1 MARIVSLGSALQDIY
16 LIDRD
21 DFGSIEFGN
30 VSMFKNLEI
39 GSKYDIEKL
48 SFFIGGG
55 GTNSAVTF
63 ARHGHE
69 AVYFGNLGHDPA
81 GEAVLKTLDEEGIDT
96 SFISFPPRGKT
107 GCSIIL
113 LDSKTGERTV
123 LTFRGASARFD
134 NLNEDDLALVQPDWL
149 YVTTLRGDM
158 GTLLRFFEKAK
169 SLGAKI
175 MFNPGVLELANPKQV
190 LGLLQDVDVL
200 LVNKHEASQLVG
212 GSLLEELLNRLKN
225 YCETVIITA
234 GAMGGIATTKTPEG
248 NKTYR
253 FGIYE
258 DVKIKDT
265 TGAGDAFGSGFLAA
279 FANGDSFRSSLIF
292 GSANSTSVVQHR
304 GAKNGILGANVDLHP
319 MPIQLIK

>member
-39 GSKYDIEKL
+39 GSKYDIDKL
-48 SFFIGGG
+48 DFFIGGG

-63 ARHGHE
+63 ARSGHE
-69 AVYFGNLGHDPA
+69 AVYLGNLGHDPA
-81 GEAVLKTLDEEGIDT
+81 GEAVLKTLDDEGIDS
-96 SFISFPPRGKT
+96 SFISFPARGKT

-134 NLNEDDLALVQPDWL
+134 NLNENDLDLIQPDWL

-169 SLGAKI
+169 SLGTKI
-175 MFNPGVLELANPKQV
+175 MFNPGKLELVNNKQV

-200 LVNKHEASQLVG
+200 LVNKREASQLVG

-225 YCETVIITA
+225 YCPTVIITD
-234 GAMGGIATTKTPEG
+234 GAMGGIARSGE
-248 NKTYR
+248 KTYR

-265 TGAGDAFGSGFLAA
+265 TGAGDAFGSGFLASYA
-279 FANGDSFRSSLIF
+279 SGDSFRTALIF
-292 GSANSTSVVQHR
+292 ASANSTGVVQRR
-304 GAKNGILGANVDLHP
+304 GAKNGIISRDIELHP

>member
-39 GSKYDIEKL
+39 GSKYDIDKL
-48 SFFIGGG
+48 DFYIGGG

-63 ARHGHE
+63 ARSGHE
-69 AVYFGNLGHDPA
+69 AIYFGNLGHDPA
-81 GEAVLKTLDEEGIDT
+81 GEAVLKKLDEEGIDT
-96 SFISFPPRGKT
+96 SYISFPAKGKT

-113 LDSKTGERTV
+113 LDSKSGERTV

-134 NLNEDDLALVQPDWL
+134 NLNPADLRLVQPDWL

-158 GTLLRFFEKAK
+158 GTLLNFFETAK
-169 SLGAKI
+169 SLDCKI
-175 MFNPGVLELANPKQV
+175 MFNPGTLELANPKQV
-190 LGLLQDVDVL
+190 LGLLSDTDVL
-200 LVNKHEASQLVG
+200 LVNKKEASLLVG
-212 GSLLEELLNRLKN
+212 GSLLDELLNKLKN
-225 YCETVIITA
+225 YVQTVIITD
-234 GAMGGIATTKTPEG
+234 GPMGGIATDG
-248 NKTYR
+248 SKTYR

-258 DVKIKDT
+258 DVRIKDT

-279 FANGDSFRSSLIF
+279 LAAGDSFRTSLIF
-292 GSANSTSVVQHR
+292 ASANSTSVVQRR
-304 GAKNGILGANVDLHP
+304 GAKSGLLGRDVELHP

>member
-30 VSMFKNLEI
+30 TSVFKNLEI
-39 GSKYDIEKL
+39 GSKYDIDKL
-48 SFFIGGG
+48 NFFIGGG

-63 ARHGHE
+63 ARNGHE
-69 AVYFGNLGHDPA
+69 AIYFGNLGHDPA

-96 SFISFPPRGKT
+96 SYISYPRSGKT

-113 LDSKTGERTV
+113 LDSKSGERTV

-134 NLNEDDLALVQPDWL
+134 NLLPSDLELVQPDWL

-158 GTLLRFFEKAK
+158 GTLLNFFEKAK
-169 SLGAKI
+169 SLKTKI

-200 LVNKHEASQLVG
+200 LVNKHEANQLVG
-212 GSLLEELLNRLKN
+212 GSLLDELLNKLKN
-225 YCETVIITA
+225 YCQTVIITD
-234 GAMGGIATTKTPEG
+234 GAMGGIATNGE
-248 NKTYR
+248 KTYR
-253 FGIYE
+253 FGVYE

-265 TGAGDAFGSGFLAA
+265 TGAGDAFGSGFLASIA
-279 FANGDSFRSSLIF
+279 SGDSFKKALIF

-304 GAKNGILGANVDLHP
+304 GAKNGILSNNIELHP
-319 MPIQLIK
+319 MPIQLLR

>member
-21 DFGSIEFGN
+21 DFGSVEFGN

-48 SFFIGGG
+48 NFFIGGG

-63 ARHGHE
+63 AKSGHE
-69 AVYFGNLGHDPA
+69 VIYLGNLGHDPA
-81 GEAVLKTLDEEGIDT
+81 GEAVLKKLDEEGIDT
-96 SFISFPPRGKT
+96 SYISFPSRAKT

-134 NLNEDDLALVQPDWL
+134 NLSPSCLDYIQPDWL

-158 GTLLRFFEKAK
+158 GTLLDFFEKAH
-169 SLGAKI
+169 SIGTKI

-190 LGLLQDVDVL
+190 LGLLNDVDVL
-200 LVNKHEASQLVG
+200 LLNKREASELIG
-212 GSLLEELLNRLKN
+212 GSLLDELLNKLKN
-225 YCETVIITA
+225 YCQTVIITD
-234 GAMGGIATTKTPEG
+234 GAMGGIATNGE
-248 NKTYR
+248 KTYR

-258 DVKIKDT
+258 EVRIKDT
-265 TGAGDAFGSGFLAA
+265 TGAGDAFGSGFLASLA
-279 FANGDSFRSSLIF
+279 SGDSFRTALIF
-292 GSANSTSVVQHR
+292 GSANSTAVVQNL
-304 GAKNGILGANVDLHP
+304 GAKNGIITRDITLHP

>member
-21 DFGSIEFGN
+21 DFGSVEFGN

-39 GSKYDIEKL
+39 GSKYDIDKL
-48 SFFIGGG
+48 DFFVGGG

-63 ARHGHE
+63 ARSGHE
-69 AVYFGNLGHDPA
+69 AIYFGNLGHDPA
-81 GEAVLKTLDEEGIDT
+81 GEAVLKKLDEEGIDT
-96 SFISFPPRGKT
+96 SYISYPPRGKT

-113 LDSKTGERTV
+113 LDSKSGERTV

-134 NLNEDDLALVQPDWL
+134 NLSPSDLDLIQPDWL

-158 GTLLRFFEKAK
+158 GTLLSFFEKAHAI
-169 SLGAKI
+169 GTKI

-190 LGLLQDVDVL
+190 LGLLSDVDVL
-200 LVNKHEASQLVG
+200 LLNKREASNLIG
-212 GSLLEELLNRLKN
+212 GSLLDELLNKLRN
-225 YCETVIITA
+225 YCQTVIITD
-234 GAMGGIATTKTPEG
+234 GAMGGIATNGE
-248 NKTYR
+248 KTYR

-258 DVKIKDT
+258 DVKIVDT
-265 TGAGDAFGSGFLAA
+265 TGAGDAFGSAFLASLA
-279 FANGDSFRSSLIF
+279 SGDSFRTALIF
-292 GSANSTSVVQHR
+292 ASANSTAVVQRR
-304 GAKNGILGANVDLHP
+304 GAKSGIISRDVNLHP

>member
-39 GSKYDIEKL
+39 GSKYDIDKL
-48 SFFIGGG
+48 DFFIGGG

-63 ARHGHE
+63 ARSGHE
-69 AVYFGNLGHDPA
+69 AIYFGNLGHDPA
-81 GEAVLKTLDEEGIDT
+81 GEAILKMLDEEGVDT
-96 SFISFPPRGKT
+96 SYISFPPRGKT

-134 NLNEDDLALVQPDWL
+134 NLSPRDLDLVQPDWL

-158 GTLLRFFEKAK
+158 GTLLSFFEKAK
-169 SLGAKI
+169 SLDCKI
-175 MFNPGVLELANPKQV
+175 MFNPGKLELANPKQV
-190 LGLLQDVDVL
+190 LGLLSDVDVL
-200 LVNKHEASQLVG
+200 LLNKKEASMLVG

-225 YCETVIITA
+225 YVQTVIITD
-234 GAMGGIATTKTPEG
+234 GPMGGIATDG
-248 NKTYR
+248 DKTYR

-279 FANGDSFRSSLIF
+279 FASGDSFRTSLIF
-292 GSANSTSVVQHR
+292 ASANSTSVVQRR
-304 GAKNGILGANVDLHP
+304 GAKNGLLSRNVELHP

>member
-39 GSKYDIEKL
+39 GSKYEIDKL
-48 SFFIGGG
+48 DFFIGGG

-63 ARHGHE
+63 ARSGHE
-69 AVYFGNLGHDPA
+69 TIYLGNLGHDPA
-81 GEAVLKTLDEEGIDT
+81 GEAVLKMLDEEGVDT
-96 SFISFPPRGKT
+96 SYISFPARAKT

-123 LTFRGASARFD
+123 FTFRGASARFD
-134 NLNEDDLALVQPDWL
+134 NLGPGDLSLINPDWL

-158 GTLLRFFEKAK
+158 GTLLSFFETAK
-169 SLGAKI
+169 SLGTKI
-175 MFNPGVLELANPKQV
+175 MFNPGKLELANPKQV
-190 LGLLQDVDVL
+190 LGLLSDVDIL
-200 LVNKHEASQLVG
+200 LLNKKEASMLVG
-212 GSLLEELLNRLKN
+212 GSLLEELLNKLKN
-225 YCETVIITA
+225 YVNTVIITD
-234 GAMGGIATTKTPEG
+234 GPMGGIARSG
-248 NKTYR
+248 DKTYR

-265 TGAGDAFGSGFLAA
+265 TGAGDAFGSGFLASLA
-279 FANGDSFRSSLIF
+279 SGDSFRTALIF
-292 GSANSTSVVQHR
+292 ASANSTSVVQRR
-304 GAKNGILGANVDLHP
+304 GAKNGLLTRDVTLHP

>member
-39 GSKYDIEKL
+39 GSKYDIDKL
-48 SFFIGGG
+48 DFYIGGG

-63 ARHGHE
+63 ARSGHE
-69 AVYFGNLGHDPA
+69 AIYFGNLGHDPA
-81 GEAVLKTLDEEGIDT
+81 GEAVLKKLDEEGIDT
-96 SFISFPPRGKT
+96 SYISFPAKGKT

-113 LDSKTGERTV
+113 LDSKSGERTV

-134 NLNEDDLALVQPDWL
+134 NLNPADLRLVQPDWL

-158 GTLLRFFEKAK
+158 GTLLNFFETAK
-169 SLGAKI
+169 SLNCKI
-175 MFNPGVLELANPKQV
+175 MFNPGTLELANPKQV
-190 LGLLQDVDVL
+190 LGLLSDTDIL
-200 LVNKHEASQLVG
+200 LVNKKEASLLVG
-212 GSLLEELLNRLKN
+212 GSLLDELLNKLKN
-225 YCETVIITA
+225 YVQTVIITD
-234 GAMGGIATTKTPEG
+234 GPMGGIATDG
-248 NKTYR
+248 SKTYR

-258 DVKIKDT
+258 DVRIKDT
-265 TGAGDAFGSGFLAA
+265 TGAALAA
-279 FANGDSFRSSLIF
+279 GDSFRTSLIF
-292 GSANSTSVVQHR
+292 ASANSTSVVQHR
-304 GAKNGILGANVDLHP
+304 GAKSGLLGRDVELHP

>member
-1 MARIVSLGSALQDIY
+1 MARIVSLGSALEDIY

-48 SFFIGGG
+48 DFFIGGG

-63 ARHGHE
+63 ARSGHE
-69 AVYFGNLGHDPA
+69 AIYLGNLGHDPA

-96 SFISFPPRGKT
+96 SFISYPARGKT

-113 LDSKTGERTV
+113 LDSKSGERTV

-134 NLNEDDLALVQPDWL
+134 NLNENDLDLVQPDWL

-169 SLGAKI
+169 SLGTKI

-200 LVNKHEASQLVG
+200 LVNKREASQLVG

-225 YCETVIITA
+225 YCPTVIITD
-234 GAMGGIATTKTPEG
+234 GAMGGIATNGEKS
-248 NKTYR
+248 YR

-265 TGAGDAFGSGFLAA
+265 TGAGDAFGSGFLASLA
-279 FANGDSFRSSLIF
+279 SGDSFRTALIF
-292 GSANSTSVVQHR
+292 ASANSTAVVQRR
-304 GAKNGILGANVDLHP
+304 GAKSGIISRNLDLHP

>member
-39 GSKYDIEKL
+39 GSKYDIDKL
-48 SFFIGGG
+48 DFYIGGG

-63 ARHGHE
+63 ARSGHE
-69 AVYFGNLGHDPA
+69 AIYFGNLGHDPA
-81 GEAVLKTLDEEGIDT
+81 GEAVLKKLDEEGIDT
-96 SFISFPPRGKT
+96 SYISFPAKGKT

-113 LDSKTGERTV
+113 LDSKSGERTV

-134 NLNEDDLALVQPDWL
+134 NLNPADLRLVQPDWL

-158 GTLLRFFEKAK
+158 GTLLNFFETAK
-169 SLGAKI
+169 SLNCKI
-175 MFNPGVLELANPKQV
+175 MFNPGTLELANPKQV
-190 LGLLQDVDVL
+190 LGLLSDTDIL
-200 LVNKHEASQLVG
+200 LVNKKEASLLVG
-212 GSLLEELLNRLKN
+212 GSLLDELLNKLKN
-225 YCETVIITA
+225 YVQTVIITD
-234 GAMGGIATTKTPEG
+234 GPMGGIATDG
-248 NKTYR
+248 SKTYR

-258 DVKIKDT
+258 DVRIKDT

-279 FANGDSFRSSLIF
+279 LAAGDSFRTSLIF
-292 GSANSTSVVQHR
+292 ASANSTSVVQHR
-304 GAKNGILGANVDLHP
+304 GAKSGLLGRDVELHP

>member
-21 DFGSIEFGN
+21 NFGSIEFGT

-39 GSKYDIEKL
+39 GSKYDVDKL
-48 SFFIGGG
+48 DFFIGGG
-55 GTNSAVTF
+55 GTNSAVTL
-63 ARHGHE
+63 ARSGHE
-69 AVYFGNLGHDPA
+69 VIYIGNIGHDPA
-81 GEAVLKTLDEEGIDT
+81 GEAVLKMLDEEGIDT
-96 SFISFPPRGKT
+96 SYVCFPSRAKT

-123 LTFRGASARFD
+123 LTYRGASARFD
-134 NLNEDDLALVQPDWL
+134 NLNSDDLALIQPDWL

-158 GTLLRFFEKAK
+158 GTLLNFFEKAK
-169 SLGAKI
+169 SLGTKI
-175 MFNPGVLELANPKQV
+175 MFNPGKLELANPKQV

-200 LVNKHEASQLVG
+200 LVNKKEASLLVG
-212 GSLLEELLNRLKN
+212 GSLLEELLARLKN
-225 YCETVIITA
+225 YCKTVIITD
-234 GAMGGIATTKTPEG
+234 GSMGGIATNGE
-248 NKTYR
+248 KTYR

-265 TGAGDAFGSGFLAA
+265 TGAGDSFGSGFLASLA
-279 FANGDSFRSSLIF
+279 SGDSFRTALVF
-292 GSANSTSVVQHR
+292 ASANSTSVVQHR
-304 GAKNGILGANVDLHP
+304 GAKNGILSRNITLHP

>member
-39 GSKYDIEKL
+39 GSKYDIDKL
-48 SFFIGGG
+48 DFYIGGG

-63 ARHGHE
+63 ARSGHE
-69 AVYFGNLGHDPA
+69 AVYLGNLGHDPA
-81 GEAVLKTLDEEGIDT
+81 GEAVLKTLDDEGIDS
-96 SFISFPPRGKT
+96 SFISFPARGKT

-134 NLNEDDLALVQPDWL
+134 NLNENDLDLIQPDWL

-175 MFNPGVLELANPKQV
+175 MFNPGKLELANPKQV

-200 LVNKHEASQLVG
+200 LLNKKEASMLVG
-212 GSLLEELLNRLKN
+212 GSLLEELLGRLKN
-225 YCETVIITA
+225 YCQTVIITD
-234 GAMGGIATTKTPEG
+234 GPMGGIATDGTKS
-248 NKTYR
+248 YR

-279 FANGDSFRSSLIF
+279 LASGDSFRSALIF
-292 GSANSTSVVQHR
+292 ASANSTSVVQRR
-304 GAKNGILGANVDLHP
+304 GAKNGLLGRDVSLHP